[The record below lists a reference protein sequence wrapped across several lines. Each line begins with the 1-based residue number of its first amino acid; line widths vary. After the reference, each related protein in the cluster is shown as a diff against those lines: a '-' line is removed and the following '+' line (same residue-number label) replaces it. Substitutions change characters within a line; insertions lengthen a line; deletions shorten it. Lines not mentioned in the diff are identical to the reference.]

1 MTLSAFVAHESHHGA
16 IPSRTIVRLFF
27 SYAGIR
33 VRATKGLP
41 ASGLFFNWL

>member
-1 MTLSAFVAHESHHGA
+1 M
-16 IPSRTIVRLFF
+16 IVRLFF